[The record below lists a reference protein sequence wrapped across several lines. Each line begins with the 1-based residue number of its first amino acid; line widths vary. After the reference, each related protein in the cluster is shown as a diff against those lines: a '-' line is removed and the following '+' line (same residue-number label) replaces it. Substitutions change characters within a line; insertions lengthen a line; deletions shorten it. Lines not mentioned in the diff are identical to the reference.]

1 MEMKKITD
9 WVLRWL
15 APVALF
21 FVIAATYFAP
31 QFEGRV
37 LAQHDVKQYEGM
49 TSDILDSRERWGE
62 DPQWTGR
69 MFGGMP
75 SYLINTYYPAEWIK
89 HSVGQVVK
97 VIDQPMSFIFFAM
110 VAFWAMLL
118 MMKVRRWP
126 SVVGAVAY
134 GLSTYFFLIISAG
147 HITKMWA
154 LVYAP
159 LMVGSVWFA
168 FKRNRWAG
176 VAMTALFTALQV
188 GANHPQITY
197 YFILV
202 MAAMWIALLI
212 EAVREGALRKFALT
226 TAMVALAGM
235 LGVGA
240 NFSPLWYT
248 MQHQPETIRGGSEL
262 AVVEEGAE
270 GLDLQYATAWSY
282 GRTESLNLLIPNLM
296 GGASNEPFAADGELA
311 EALREYGL
319 QQVAQQLP
327 RYWGDQPYTAGP
339 TYLGAAAI
347 FLAVLGCF
355 ILRGRAK
362 WWLVAVSLLALLLSW
377 GRNMMWLTE
386 LFYNYFPA
394 YDKFRTVSMIQVII
408 QWSIPLLAALALSRL
423 ADEDCDRT
431 KAERGLY
438 WSLGA
443 VGGLCLVIA
452 LFAGSIFEFGQ
463 AEAEVMM
470 TDEWRTMLSYQQGG
484 EQYIAQGLH
493 EEMGMKTAEAMAEE
507 RAAVASADAWRS
519 LAFILIAAAM
529 VWLYLRGKMRY
540 AVAMVVLVAVMNID
554 LVAVNL
560 RYLPHSA
567 FVSARKTE
575 VVPNEADKYI
585 MADKEPGFR
594 VLNLT
599 VSPFNDATTSYFH
612 RSVGGYHGAKLSRY
626 QDIIDNYLSTVN
638 YGIDSTAQ
646 KVLDMLNTKY
656 MIVPTAQGRISL
668 TPNTTR
674 CGAAWFVD
682 RIYLTESPRD
692 EIDALAEIDP
702 HSEAVVDARWAEEV
716 AAIDLSEEFTAAID
730 LVEYRPNYLRY
741 EYESSGAGVAIF
753 SEIYYNKGW
762 KAYLDGEEVPYYRA
776 NYILRA
782 MTLPA
787 GKHTVEWRF
796 RAPAFGKVEAVT
808 LCSSI
813 AILAGVAAVLVVA
826 FIRRRKQKENL
837 TKDER

>member
-1 MEMKKITD
+1 MDFRKIAS
-9 WVLRWL
+9 WALRWL

-21 FVIAATYFAP
+21 FAIAAVYFAP

-37 LAQHDVKQYEGM
+37 LAQHDVQQYGGM
-49 TSDILDSRERWGE
+49 TSDILDSRERYGE

-97 VIDQPMSFIFFAM
+97 VIDQPASFVFFAM

-118 MMKVRRWP
+118 LMRVRRWP
-126 SVVGAVAY
+126 AVVGAVAY
-134 GLSTYFFLIISAG
+134 GLSTYFFLIIGAG

-159 LMVGSVWFA
+159 LMVGAVWYA

-176 VAMTALFTALQV
+176 AAMTSLFTALQV

-197 YFILV
+197 YFVLV
-202 MAAMWIALLI
+202 MGAMWIALLI
-212 EAVREGALRKFALT
+212 EAVREGALRRFAMT
-226 TAMVALAGM
+226 TVVVALAGL

-262 AVVEEGAE
+262 AVAADGAE

-282 GRTESLNLLIPNLM
+282 GRTESLNLLVPNLM
-296 GGASNEPFAADGELA
+296 GGASNETFAADGAVA
-311 EALREYGL
+311 EALRPYGL
-319 QQVAQQLP
+319 QAVAEQLP
-327 RYWGDQPYTAGP
+327 RYWGDQPFTAGP
-339 TYLGAAAI
+339 TYLGAAAVL
-347 FLAVLGCF
+347 LAVLGCF
-355 ILRGRAK
+355 VLRGRAK
-362 WWLVAVSLLALLLSW
+362 WWIVAVSVVALLLSW
-377 GRNMMWLTE
+377 GRNLMWLTE
-386 LFYNYFPA
+386 LCFNYLPA
-394 YDKFRTVSMIQVII
+394 YDKFRTVSMIQVIV

-423 ADEDCDRT
+423 DDEDCDRA

-438 WSLGA
+438 WATGI
-443 VGGLCLVIA
+443 VGGVCLVIA

-463 AEAEVMM
+463 AESEMFM
-470 TDEWRTMLSYQQGG
+470 TEEWRTMLSYQQGG
-484 EQYIAQGLH
+484 ERYIAQGLH
-493 EEMGMKTAEAMAEE
+493 EELGMITAEAMAAE
-507 RAAVASADAWRS
+507 RAAAASADAWRS
-519 LAFILIAAAM
+519 LAFVLLAAAM
-529 VWLYLRGKMRY
+529 VWLYLRGKVRY
-540 AVAMVVLVAVMNID
+540 AVAMATVAVAVVVD

-560 RYLPHSA
+560 RYLPQSA
-567 FVSARKTE
+567 FVSARRTE
-575 VVPNEADKYI
+575 VVPNEADRYI
-585 MADKEPGFR
+585 MNDKELGFR

-626 QDIIDNYLSTVN
+626 QDIIDNYLSRVN
-638 YGIDSTAQ
+638 YGVDSTAR

-656 MIVPTAQGRISL
+656 LIVPTAEGIAL
-668 TPNTTR
+668 NPNPTQ

-702 HSEAVVDARWAEEV
+702 HTEAVVDVRWAEEV
-716 AAIDLSEEFTAAID
+716 EPIDLSEEFEGEIALT
-730 LVEYRPNYLRY
+730 EYRPNYLRY
-741 EYESSGAGVAIF
+741 EYEASGVGAAIF

-762 KAYLDGEEVPYYRA
+762 TAYIDGVEAPYYRA

-813 AILAGVAAVLVVA
+813 AILASVVAVLVAAVV
-826 FIRRRKQKENL
+826 RRRKQSKNQ
-837 TKDER
+837 TNDER

>member
-9 WVLRWL
+9 WALRWL
-15 APVALF
+15 APIALF

-118 MMKVRRWP
+118 MMKVRCWP

-159 LMVGSVWFA
+159 LMVGSVWYA

-202 MAAMWIALLI
+202 MAAMWIALLV

-408 QWSIPLLAALALSRL
+408 QWSTPLLAALALSRL
-423 ADEDCDRT
+423 ADEDCDRK
-431 KAERGLY
+431 KAERGVY
-438 WSLGA
+438 WSVGT

-741 EYESSGAGVAIF
+741 EYESSGTGVAIF

-813 AILAGVAAVLVVA
+813 AILAGVVAVLVVA

>member
-9 WVLRWL
+9 WALRWL

-438 WSLGA
+438 WSVGT

-626 QDIIDNYLSTVN
+626 QDIIDNYLSTDN

>member
-9 WVLRWL
+9 WMIRWL
-15 APVALF
+15 APIALF
-21 FVIAATYFAP
+21 FVIAAAYFAP

-75 SYLINTYYPAEWIK
+75 SYLINTYYPSEWIK
-89 HSVGQVVK
+89 HSVAQVVK

-126 SVVGAVAY
+126 AVVGAVAY

-159 LMVGSVWFA
+159 LMVGSVWYA
-168 FKRNRWAG
+168 FKRNRWVG

-202 MAAMWIALLI
+202 MAAMWIALLV

-226 TAMVALAGM
+226 TAMVALAGV

-262 AVVEEGAE
+262 AVAEEGAE

-296 GGASNEPFAADGELA
+296 GGASNETFADDGAVA
-311 EALREYGL
+311 EALTPYGL
-319 QQVAQQLP
+319 RQVAGQLP
-327 RYWGDQPYTAGP
+327 RYWGDQPFTAGP

-347 FLAVLGCF
+347 FLAILGCF
-355 ILRGRAK
+355 VLRGRAK
-362 WWLVAVSLLALLLSW
+362 WWIVAISVLALLLSW

-423 ADEDCDRT
+423 SDKECDRT
-431 KAERGLY
+431 KAERGVY
-438 WSLGA
+438 WSVGL
-443 VGGLCLVIA
+443 VGGVCLMVA
-452 LFAGSIFEFGQ
+452 LFAGSIFDFDA
-463 AEAEVMM
+463 AESEAIM
-470 TDEWRTMLSYQQGG
+470 TDEWRQMLMYQQGG

-493 EEMGMKTAEAMAEE
+493 EELGMITAEAMVKE

-519 LAFILIAAAM
+519 LAFVLMVAAM
-529 VWLYLRGKMRY
+529 LWLYLRGKVRY
-540 AVAMVVLVAVMNID
+540 VVAMATTVAVVVID

-656 MIVPTAQGRISL
+656 LIVPTAQGRISL

-837 TKDER
+837 TNDER

>member
-1 MEMKKITD
+1 MDFRKIASSS
-9 WVLRWL
+9 LRWL

-21 FVIAATYFAP
+21 FVIAAAYFAP

-37 LAQHDVKQYEGM
+37 LAQHDVQQYGGM
-49 TSDILDSRERWGE
+49 TSDILDSRERYGE

-97 VIDQPMSFIFFAM
+97 VIDQPASFVFFAM

-118 MMKVRRWP
+118 LMRVRRWP
-126 SVVGAVAY
+126 AVVGAVAY
-134 GLSTYFFLIISAG
+134 GLSTYFFLIIGAG

-159 LMVGSVWFA
+159 LMVGAVWYA

-176 VAMTALFTALQV
+176 AAMTSLFTALQV

-197 YFILV
+197 YFVLV
-202 MAAMWIALLI
+202 MGAMWIALLV
-212 EAVREGALRKFALT
+212 EAVREGALRRFAMT
-226 TAMVALAGM
+226 TVVVALAGL

-262 AVVEEGAE
+262 AVAADGSE

-282 GRTESLNLLIPNLM
+282 GRTESLNLLVPNLM
-296 GGASNEPFAADGELA
+296 GGASNETFAADGAVA
-311 EALREYGL
+311 EALRPYGL
-319 QQVAQQLP
+319 QSVAEQLP
-327 RYWGDQPYTAGP
+327 RYWGDQPFTAGP
-339 TYLGAAAI
+339 TYLGAAAVL
-347 FLAVLGCF
+347 LAVLGCF
-355 ILRGRAK
+355 VLRGRAK
-362 WWLVAVSLLALLLSW
+362 WWIVVISAVALLLSW

-386 LFYNYFPA
+386 LCFNYLPA
-394 YDKFRTVSMIQVII
+394 YDKFRTVSMIQVIV

-423 ADEDCDRT
+423 DDEECDRA

-438 WSLGA
+438 WATGI
-443 VGGLCLVIA
+443 VGGVCLVIA
-452 LFAGSIFEFGQ
+452 LFAGSLFEFGQ
-463 AEAEVMM
+463 AEAETIM
-470 TDEWRTMLSYQQGG
+470 TEEWHSMLSYQQGG

-493 EEMGMKTAEAMAEE
+493 EELGLITAEAMAKE
-507 RAAVASADAWRS
+507 RAAAASADAWRS
-519 LAFILIAAAM
+519 LAFVLLTAAM
-529 VWLYLRGKMRY
+529 VWLYLRGKVRY
-540 AVAMVVLVAVMNID
+540 AVAMAVVAATVVVD

-560 RYLPHSA
+560 RYLPQSA
-567 FVSARKTE
+567 FVSARRTE
-575 VVPNEADKYI
+575 VVPNEADRYI
-585 MADKEPGFR
+585 MNDKELGFR

-638 YGIDSTAQ
+638 YGVDSTAR

-656 MIVPTAQGRISL
+656 LIVPTAEGIAL
-668 TPNTTR
+668 NPNPTQ

-702 HSEAVVDARWAEEV
+702 HTEAVVDVRWAEEV
-716 AAIDLSEEFTAAID
+716 EPIDLSDEFEAEIALT
-730 LVEYRPNYLRY
+730 EYRPNYLRY
-741 EYESSGAGVAIF
+741 EYEASGTGVAIF

-762 KAYLDGEEVPYYRA
+762 TAYIDGAEAPYYRA

-813 AILAGVAAVLVVA
+813 AILASVVAVVVAAVV
-826 FIRRRKQKENL
+826 RRRKQSKNQ
-837 TKDER
+837 TNDER

>member
-1 MEMKKITD
+1 MNSRKIID
-9 WVLRWL
+9 WALQWL

-21 FVIAATYFAP
+21 FVVAALYFAP

-37 LAQHDVKQYEGM
+37 LAQHDVQQYEGM

-97 VIDQPMSFIFFAM
+97 VIDQPASFLFFAM

-118 MMKVRRWP
+118 MMRVRRWP
-126 SVVGAVAY
+126 AVVGAVGY
-134 GLSTYFFLIISAG
+134 GLSTYFLLIISAG

-159 LMVGSVWFA
+159 LMVGAVWYA

-188 GANHPQITY
+188 GAGHPQITY
-197 YFILV
+197 YFVLV
-202 MAAMWIALLI
+202 MAAMWIALLV

-226 TAMVALAGM
+226 TAAVAMAGV
-235 LGVGA
+235 LGVCA

-262 AVVEEGAE
+262 AVADDGAK
-270 GLDLQYATAWSY
+270 GLDLEYATAWSY
-282 GRTESLNLLIPNLM
+282 GRTESLNMIVPNLM
-296 GGASNEPFAADGELA
+296 GGASNETFATDGAVA
-311 EALREYGL
+311 EALAPYGL

-327 RYWGDQPYTAGP
+327 RYWGDQPFTAGP
-339 TYLGAAAI
+339 TYLGAAAVL
-347 FLAVLGCF
+347 LAVLGCF
-355 ILRGRAK
+355 VVRGRAK
-362 WWLVAVSLLALLLSW
+362 WWVVAISAIALLLSW
-377 GRNMMWLTE
+377 GRNLMWLTE
-386 LFYNYFPA
+386 LCFNFLPA

-408 QWSIPLLAALALSRL
+408 QWSVPLLAALALSRL
-423 ADEDCDRT
+423 ADEECDRA

-438 WSLGA
+438 WATGI
-443 VGGLCLVIA
+443 VGGICLAIA
-452 LFAGSIFEFGQ
+452 LFGGSIFGFGQ
-463 AEAEVMM
+463 SEAEMMM
-470 TDEWRTMLSYQQGG
+470 TEQWHQMLSYQQGG

-493 EEMGMKTAEAMAEE
+493 EELGLITAEAMAEE

-519 LAFILIAAAM
+519 LAFVLAVAAM
-529 VWLYLRGKMRY
+529 VWLYLRRKVKY
-540 AVAMVVLVAVMNID
+540 VVAMAVIAAVVAVD
-554 LVAVNL
+554 LVAVDM
-560 RYLPHSA
+560 RYLPHEA
-567 FVSARKTE
+567 FVSARSSE
-575 VVPNEADKYI
+575 VKPNEADKYI
-585 MADKEPGFR
+585 MADEEPGFR

-626 QDIIDNYLSTVN
+626 QDIIDNYLATVN

-656 MIVPTAQGRISL
+656 LIVPTREGIAL
-668 TPNTTR
+668 EPNPTR

-702 HSEAVVDARWAEEV
+702 HSEAVVDERWTDDV
-716 AAIDLSEEFTAAID
+716 ASIDLSEEFEGSIELA
-730 LVEYRPNYLRY
+730 EYRPNYLRY
-741 EYESSGAGVAIF
+741 EYEASGTGVAIF
-753 SEIYYNKGW
+753 SEIYYAKGW

-796 RAPAFGKVEAVT
+796 RAPSFGAVEAVT
-808 LCSSI
+808 LCASI
-813 AILAGVAAVLVVA
+813 VILAGVLAVVVVA
-826 FIRRRKQKENL
+826 IVRRRKQKENQ
-837 TKDER
+837 KNDER

>member
-1 MEMKKITD
+1 MKTQNIAS
-9 WVLRWL
+9 WALRWV

-21 FVIAATYFAP
+21 FVVAALYFAP

-37 LAQHDVKQYEGM
+37 LAQHDVQQYGGM

-97 VIDQPMSFIFFAM
+97 VIDQPASFVFFAM

-118 MMKVRRWP
+118 LMKVRRMP
-126 SVVGAVAY
+126 SVVGALGY
-134 GLSTYFFLIISAG
+134 GLSTYFFLIIGAG

-159 LMVGSVWFA
+159 LMVGAVWYS

-176 VAMTALFTALQV
+176 AAMTALFTALQV

-197 YFILV
+197 YFVLV
-202 MAAMWIALLI
+202 MGAMWIALLI
-212 EAVREGALRKFALT
+212 EAVREGALRRFAVT
-226 TAMVALAGM
+226 TAMVALAGVV
-235 LGVGA
+235 GVGA

-262 AVVEEGAE
+262 AVAEGGAE

-282 GRTESLNLLIPNLM
+282 GRTESLNLLVPNLI
-296 GGASNEPFAADGELA
+296 GGASNEAFAADGAVA
-311 EALREYGL
+311 EALRPYGL
-319 QQVAQQLP
+319 QSVAEQLP
-327 RYWGDQPYTAGP
+327 RYWGDQPFTAGP
-339 TYLGAAAI
+339 TYLGAAAVL
-347 FLAVLGCF
+347 LAVLGCF
-355 ILRGRAK
+355 VLRGRAK
-362 WWLVAVSLLALLLSW
+362 WWIVAVSAVALLLSW
-377 GRNMMWLTE
+377 GRNLMWLTE
-386 LFYNYFPA
+386 LCFNYLPA

-408 QWSIPLLAALALSRL
+408 QWSVPLLAALALSRL
-423 ADEDCDRT
+423 DDEDCDRA

-438 WSLGA
+438 WATGI
-443 VGGLCLVIA
+443 VGGVCLVIA

-470 TDEWRTMLSYQQGG
+470 TEEWRTMLEYQQGG

-493 EEMGMKTAEAMAEE
+493 EELGLRTAEAMAAE
-507 RAAVASADAWRS
+507 RAEVAAADAWRS
-519 LAFILIAAAM
+519 LAFVLAAAAM
-529 VWLYLRGKMRY
+529 VWLYLRRKVRY
-540 AVAMVVLVAVMNID
+540 GVAMAVVAAVVLVD

-560 RYLPHSA
+560 RYLPQSA
-567 FVSARKTE
+567 FVSARRTE

-626 QDIIDNYLSTVN
+626 QDIIDNYLSRVN

-656 MIVPTAQGRISL
+656 LIVPTAEGIAL
-668 TPNTTR
+668 NPNPTR

-702 HSEAVVDARWAEEV
+702 HSEAVVDARWAADVEDV
-716 AAIDLSEEFTAAID
+716 DLSEDFAAKID

-741 EYESSGAGVAIF
+741 EYEASGTGVAVF

-762 KAYLDGEEVPYYRA
+762 KAYIDGEEAPYYRA
-776 NYILRA
+776 DYILRA

-796 RAPAFGKVEAVT
+796 RAPSFGKVEAVT

-813 AILAGVAAVLVVA
+813 AILAAVVAALIAAVV
-826 FIRRRKQKENL
+826 RRRKQNENQ
-837 TKDER
+837 E

>member
-9 WVLRWL
+9 WMIRWL
-15 APVALF
+15 APIALF
-21 FVIAATYFAP
+21 FVIAAAYFAP

-89 HSVGQVVK
+89 HSVAQVVK

-126 SVVGAVAY
+126 AVVGAVAY

-159 LMVGSVWFA
+159 LMVGSVWYA
-168 FKRNRWAG
+168 FKRNRWVG

-197 YFILV
+197 YFIMV
-202 MAAMWIALLI
+202 MAAMWIALLV
-212 EAVREGALRKFALT
+212 EAVREGTLRKFTLT
-226 TAMVALAGM
+226 TAMVALAGV

-262 AVVEEGAE
+262 AVAEEGAE

-296 GGASNEPFAADGELA
+296 GGASNETFADDGAVA
-311 EALREYGL
+311 EALTPYGL
-319 QQVAQQLP
+319 RQVAGQLP
-327 RYWGDQPYTAGP
+327 RYWGDQPFTAGP

-347 FLAVLGCF
+347 FLAILGCF
-355 ILRGRAK
+355 VLRGRAK
-362 WWLVAVSLLALLLSW
+362 WWIVAISVLALLLSW

-423 ADEDCDRT
+423 ADEECDRT
-431 KAERGLY
+431 KAERGVY
-438 WSLGA
+438 WSVGL
-443 VGGLCLVIA
+443 VGGVCLMVA
-452 LFAGSIFEFGQ
+452 LFAGSIFDFDA
-463 AEAEVMM
+463 AESEAIM
-470 TDEWRTMLSYQQGG
+470 TDEWRQMLMYQQGG

-493 EEMGMKTAEAMAEE
+493 EELGMITAEAMVKE

-519 LAFILIAAAM
+519 LAFVLMVAAM
-529 VWLYLRGKMRY
+529 LWLYLRGKVRY
-540 AVAMVVLVAVMNID
+540 VVAMATTVAVVVID

-656 MIVPTAQGRISL
+656 LIVPTAQGRISL

-741 EYESSGAGVAIF
+741 EYESSGTGVAIF

-837 TKDER
+837 TNDER

>member
-1 MEMKKITD
+1 MNIQKIAS
-9 WVLRWL
+9 WVARWV

-21 FVIAATYFAP
+21 FVIAAAYFAP

-37 LAQHDVKQYEGM
+37 LAQHDVQQYEGM
-49 TSDILDSRERWGE
+49 TSDILDSRERYGE

-97 VIDQPMSFIFFAM
+97 VIDQPASFVFFAM
-110 VAFWAMLL
+110 VTFWVMLL

-126 SVVGAVAY
+126 AVVGAVAY

-159 LMVGSVWFA
+159 LMVGAVWYS

-176 VAMTALFTALQV
+176 AAMTALFTALQV
-188 GANHPQITY
+188 GAGHPQITY
-197 YFILV
+197 YFVLV
-202 MAAMWIALLI
+202 MGAMWIALLV
-212 EAVREGALRKFALT
+212 EAVREGALRKFAVT
-226 TAMVALAGM
+226 TAAVSLAGV

-262 AVVEEGAE
+262 AVAEDGAE

-296 GGASNEPFAADGELA
+296 GGASNETFERDGA
-311 EALREYGL
+311 VAQALRPYGL

-339 TYLGAAAI
+339 TYLGAAAVL
-347 FLAVLGCF
+347 LAVLACF
-355 ILRGRAK
+355 VLRGRAK
-362 WWLVAVSLLALLLSW
+362 WWIVAISVVALLLSW
-377 GRNMMWLTE
+377 GKNLMWLTE
-386 LFYNYFPA
+386 FCFNYLPA
-394 YDKFRTVSMIQVII
+394 YDKFRTVSMIQVIV
-408 QWSIPLLAALALSRL
+408 QWSVPLLAALALSRL
-423 ADEDCDRT
+423 SDEECDHT

-438 WSLGA
+438 WATGV
-443 VGGLCLVIA
+443 VGGMCLIVA
-452 LFAGSIFEFGQ
+452 LFAGSIFGFGASE
-463 AEAEVMM
+463 AEAMM
-470 TDEWRTMLSYQQGG
+470 TEQWRQMLEYQQGG
-484 EQYIAQGLH
+484 SQYIAQGLH
-493 EEMGMKTAEAMAEE
+493 EELGLITAEAMAEE

-519 LAFILIAAAM
+519 LVFVLLTAAM
-529 VWLYLRGKMRY
+529 VWLYLRGKVRY
-540 AVAMVVLVAVMNID
+540 AVAMAVVATVVVVD

-560 RYLPHSA
+560 RYLPQEA
-567 FVSARKTE
+567 FVSARNTKVT
-575 VVPNEADKYI
+575 PNEVDKYV
-585 MADKEPGFR
+585 MADTEPGFR

-599 VSPFNDATTSYFH
+599 VSTFNDATTSYFH

-626 QDIIDNYLSTVN
+626 QDIIDNYLSGIN
-638 YGIDSTAQ
+638 YAIDSTAQ
-646 KVLDMLNTKY
+646 KVIDMLNTKY
-656 MIVPTAQGRISL
+656 LFVRSPEGYLSLVPNES
-668 TPNTTR
+668 R

-682 RIYLTESPRD
+682 RIYLTQSARD
-692 EIDALAEIDP
+692 EIDALAQIDT
-702 HSEAVVDARWAEEV
+702 HSEAVVDERWADEV
-716 AAIDLSEEFTAAID
+716 ATIDLSDDFAGEIALT
-730 LVEYRPNYLRY
+730 EYRPNYLRY
-741 EYESSGAGVAIF
+741 EYEASGTGVAVF

-762 KAYLDGEEVPYYRA
+762 KAYLDGEEEPYYRA

-787 GKHTVEWRF
+787 GKHVVEWRF
-796 RAPAFGKVEAVT
+796 RAPAFDKVEAVT
-808 LCSSI
+808 LCSSVV
-813 AILAGVAAVLVVA
+813 ILAGVLAVAVAAVV
-826 FIRRRKQKENL
+826 RRRKKSKNNENN
-837 TKDER
+837 ER

>member
-1 MEMKKITD
+1 MKTQNIAS
-9 WVLRWL
+9 WALRWV
-15 APVALF
+15 APVVLF
-21 FVIAATYFAP
+21 FVVAAVYFAP

-37 LAQHDVKQYEGM
+37 LAQHDVQQYGGM

-97 VIDQPMSFIFFAM
+97 IIDQPASFVFFAM

-118 MMKVRRWP
+118 MMKVRRMP
-126 SVVGAVAY
+126 SVVGALGY

-159 LMVGSVWFA
+159 LMVGAVWYS

-176 VAMTALFTALQV
+176 AAMTALFTALQV

-197 YFILV
+197 YFVLV
-202 MAAMWIALLI
+202 MGAMWIALLV

-226 TAMVALAGM
+226 TAAVALAGV

-262 AVVEEGAE
+262 AVAEGGAE

-282 GRTESLNLLIPNLM
+282 GRAESLNLLVPNLM
-296 GGASNEPFAADGELA
+296 GGASNETFAADGAVA
-311 EALREYGL
+311 EALRPYGL
-319 QQVAQQLP
+319 QAVAEQLP
-327 RYWGDQPYTAGP
+327 RYWGDQPFTAGP
-339 TYLGAAAI
+339 TYLGAAAVL
-347 FLAVLGCF
+347 LAVLGCF
-355 ILRGRAK
+355 VLRGRAK
-362 WWLVAVSLLALLLSW
+362 WWIVAVSAVALLLSW
-377 GRNMMWLTE
+377 GRNLMWLTE
-386 LFYNYFPA
+386 LCFNYLPA

-408 QWSIPLLAALALSRL
+408 QWSVPLLAALALSRL
-423 ADEDCDRT
+423 DDEDCDRT

-438 WSLGA
+438 WATGI
-443 VGGLCLVIA
+443 VGGVCLVIA

-470 TDEWRTMLSYQQGG
+470 TEEWRTMLEYQQGG

-493 EEMGMKTAEAMAEE
+493 EELGLRTAEAMAAE
-507 RAAVASADAWRS
+507 RAEVAAADAWRS
-519 LAFILIAAAM
+519 LAFVLAAAAM
-529 VWLYLRGKMRY
+529 VWLYLRRKVRY
-540 AVAMVVLVAVMNID
+540 GVAMAVVAAVVLVD

-560 RYLPHSA
+560 RYLPQSA
-567 FVSARKTE
+567 FVSARRTE

-585 MADKEPGFR
+585 MADKEVGFR

-626 QDIIDNYLSTVN
+626 QDIIDNYLSRVN

-656 MIVPTAQGRISL
+656 LIVPTAEGIAL
-668 TPNTTR
+668 NPNPTR

-682 RIYLTESPRD
+682 RVYLTETPRD

-702 HSEAVVDARWAEEV
+702 HSEAVVDARWATDVE
-716 AAIDLSEEFTAAID
+716 ALDRSEDFAAAID

-741 EYESSGAGVAIF
+741 EYEASGTGVAVF

-762 KAYLDGEEVPYYRA
+762 KAYIDGEEAPYYRA

-796 RAPAFGKVEAVT
+796 RAPSFGKVEAVT

-813 AILAGVAAVLVVA
+813 AILAGIVAVVVAAVV
-826 FIRRRKQKENL
+826 RRRKQNENQ
-837 TKDER
+837 KNDER